1 MLYAVFLY
9 AWMSYWIYIVTEHTV
24 QNTVSHN
31 AVLLKWAS
39 IYDVTIMPGAI
50 YSIKLTNCQDLRNCM
65 QYAISFYFW
74 GDNWNVFI
82 VA

>member
-1 MLYAVFLY
+1 
-9 AWMSYWIYIVTEHTV
+9 MSYWIYIVTEHTV

-39 IYDVTIMPGAI
+39 ISDVTIMPGAI
-50 YSIKLTNCQDLRNCM
+50 YSIKFNELPRFKKL
-65 QYAISFYFW
+65 YAISFNFF